1 MDQPA
6 PDIESELIDLTGCS
20 LKDLHLRDEEFLAT
34 SLDRL
39 LRQVHRPRGNFSGG
53 GGEPDRVD

>member
-1 MDQPA
+1 MDLPK

-20 LKDLHLRDEEFLAT
+20 VEDLRSRDAESLAV

-39 LRQVHRPRGNFSGG
+39 LGQVQQPRGNFSGG
-53 GGEPDRVD
+53 GGPPDRVD